1 MKQQT
6 FFERIHVDVPL
17 LCGLL
22 VLCAFGLVILYSAS
36 GQEISTVYQQATR
49 MGMAFVLMIAI
60 AQLTPTQM
68 AAKLALARE
77 LASPTCDPRI
87 FDNPIA
93 YFTDPT

>member
-1 MKQQT
+1 MRSRRCFSEAPWLT
-6 FFERIHVDVPL
+6 LGSP
-17 LCGLL
+17 
-22 VLCAFGLVILYSAS
+22 SAP
-36 GQEISTVYQQATR
+36 
-49 MGMAFVLMIAI
+49 
-60 AQLTPTQM
+60 LTPTQM